1 MTPVPD
7 AKHIL
12 QVLRDELAV
21 QTRHC
26 KLLEAQEQA
35 LLACDRAR
43 FTALQDD
50 YAQVLVALEAQDRA
64 RRAALE
70 DEDGPL
76 TLSRLRDSVPAES
89 RRGLD
94 SLGDGLA
101 RTLERIQTLSRR
113 NKTLIQNE
121 LDFFAFTLDL
131 FVEAG
136 RGIDAGY
143 GPRGGRSGHLTGRLM
158 LDRRA

>member
-1 MTPVPD
+1 MHD

-12 QVLRDELAV
+12 QVLRDELAL

-50 YAQVLVALEAQDRA
+50 YAQMLVALEVQDEA
-64 RRAALE
+64 RRLALKG
-70 DEDGPL
+70 DESGEPL
-76 TLSRLRDSVPAES
+76 TLSKLRDIVPAES

-94 SLGDGLA
+94 ALGDGLT
-101 RTLERIQTLSRR
+101 RTLDRIQTLSRR

-121 LDFFAFTLDL
+121 LDYFAFTLDL

-136 RGIDAGY
+136 RSIDTGY
-143 GPRGGRSGHLTGRLM
+143 GPRGVRSGHLTGRLM

>member
-1 MTPVPD
+1 MPD

-12 QVLRDELAV
+12 QVLRDELAL

-43 FTALQDD
+43 FTDLQDD
-50 YAQVLVALEAQDRA
+50 YASVLVALEAQDAA

-70 DEDGPL
+70 DGSGPL
-76 TLSRLRDSVPAES
+76 TLSQLKDLVPAKS
-89 RRGLD
+89 RHGLD
-94 SLGDGLA
+94 ALGDGLTQ
-101 RTLERIQTLSRR
+101 TLDRIQTLSRR

-121 LDFFAFTLDL
+121 LDYFAFTLDL

-136 RGIDAGY
+136 RSSDASY
-143 GPRGGRSGHLTGRLM
+143 GPRGMRSGHLTGRLM

>member
-1 MTPVPD
+1 MPD

-12 QVLRDELAV
+12 QVLRDELAL
-21 QTRHC
+21 QMRHC

-50 YAQVLVALEAQDRA
+50 YASVLVALEAQDAA
-64 RRAALE
+64 RRNALA
-70 DEDGPL
+70 DESGPL
-76 TLSRLRDSVPAES
+76 TLSQLREAVPVES

-94 SLGDGLA
+94 TLGDGL
-101 RTLERIQTLSRR
+101 TQTVERIQTLSRR

-121 LDFFAFTLDL
+121 LDYFAFTLDL

-136 RGIDAGY
+136 RSIDTGY
-143 GPRGGRSGHLTGRLM
+143 GPGGGRSGHLTGRLM